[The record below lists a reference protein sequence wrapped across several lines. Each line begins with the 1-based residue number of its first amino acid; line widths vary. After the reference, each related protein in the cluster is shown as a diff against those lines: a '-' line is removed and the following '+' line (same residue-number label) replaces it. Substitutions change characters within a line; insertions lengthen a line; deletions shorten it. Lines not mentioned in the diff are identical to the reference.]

1 MIEIRKL
8 SFDPRL
14 PANPTPSVDY
24 LTRQNIRLTELLRE
38 QSNTINR
45 IIDEMGLVT
54 YKEGA
59 QLDPFGWLR
68 TGSRTV
74 AFEYS
79 GQYDQGLLL
88 WEHVLSGTGSVTFVP
103 TTGANTLSTGGTA
116 SGAKAIRQTHEYH
129 LYLPGRGRSA
139 IIGMNIGAAQTNL
152 RRRVGMFD
160 ADNGFFIEQ
169 TSTGLRFVVRSN
181 ISGSPVD
188 SLHESADWN
197 IDKLNGKGVS
207 GLTLDITKAQG
218 FVVDVV
224 GYNAGKIRFGFL
236 LDGQIKYAHE
246 VNNLNSASA
255 FSIGTTS
262 LPIRYEIENTGI
274 TSDTYTLGAS
284 SCVVYNEDGG
294 SNELGYEFSA
304 SMGATTLGVT
314 TRRPVFSIRPKATYN
329 GLTNRGHVHL
339 MKFDIIAKT
348 NDCYYEIIRNG
359 TLTGAS
365 FLPVGA
371 QVPAGSFVVGRRYT
385 IHTIGTT
392 NFTLIGAAS
401 NTVGLE
407 FVATGVGAGTGTAVQ
422 TNSIVNYDISATA
435 IVGGTKIQ
443 EGYVAS
449 GSGATSSGDPQE
461 FLGRLILT
469 NDFAG
474 TTTDILTIV
483 CTSLT
488 ATTNVSASMVWEEQR

>member
-1 MIEIRKL
+1 MTDIRKL

-68 TGSRTV
+68 TGTRNV
-74 AFEYS
+74 AFEYN
-79 GQYDQGLLL
+79 GQYDQGLLV
-88 WEHVLSGTGSVTFVP
+88 WEHNLTGTGSVTFVP
-103 TTGANTLSTGGTA
+103 ATGGNTLSTGGTA

-139 IIGMNIGAAQTNL
+139 IIGFLFGAAATNV

-160 ADNGFFIEQ
+160 ANNGFFFEQ

-181 ISGSPVD
+181 ISGAPVD
-188 SLHESADWN
+188 DPIENADWN
-197 IDKLNGKGVS
+197 IDKFDGRGPSRITLNE
-207 GLTLDITKAQG
+207 TKAQA
-218 FVVDVV
+218 FVVDIV

-236 LDGQIKYAHE
+236 LDGQIQYAHE
-246 VNNLNSASA
+246 VNNLNADSA
-255 FSIGTTS
+255 FSIGTSS
-262 LPIRYEIENTGI
+262 LPVRYEIENTGVAADSF
-274 TSDTYTLGAS
+274 TMGAS

-304 SMGATTLGVT
+304 SRGPTSLGVT
-314 TRRPVFSIRPKATYN
+314 TRRPVLSIRPKATFN

-348 NDCYYEIIRNG
+348 NDCYFEIIRNG
-359 TLTGAS
+359 TLTGATW
-365 FLPVGA
+365 LPVGT
-371 QVPAGSFVVGRRYT
+371 QIPAGSFVVGLRYV
-385 IHTIGTT
+385 IHTLGTT
-392 NFTLIGAAS
+392 DFTLIGASA
-401 NTVGLE
+401 NVVGTE
-407 FVATGVGAGTGTAVQ
+407 FTATGAGVGTGIAV
-422 TNSIVNYDISATA
+422 NADSISNYDIAATA

-443 EGYVAS
+443 EGYVAAGT
-449 GSGATSSGDPQE
+449 GSSSLGDPQE

-483 CTSLT
+483 CTSVA
-488 ATTNVSASMVWEEQR
+488 ATTNISAAMVWEEQR